1 MFEDLKYNP
10 QEFASAYI
18 QTLPH
23 ADKIDKF
30 NNRVDYQEYLDE
42 RRQHYFHQYLEA
54 IEFANSFSKSSD
66 TSDE

>member
-1 MFEDLKYNP
+1 MFEDLKYNT

-23 ADKIDKF
+23 ADKIDEF

>member
-1 MFEDLKYNP
+1 MFEGLKYNA

-23 ADKIDKF
+23 ADKIDEF
-30 NNRVDYQEYLDE
+30 NNRADYQEYLDK
-42 RRQHYFHQYLEA
+42 RRQYYFRQYLEA

-66 TSDE
+66 ASDE